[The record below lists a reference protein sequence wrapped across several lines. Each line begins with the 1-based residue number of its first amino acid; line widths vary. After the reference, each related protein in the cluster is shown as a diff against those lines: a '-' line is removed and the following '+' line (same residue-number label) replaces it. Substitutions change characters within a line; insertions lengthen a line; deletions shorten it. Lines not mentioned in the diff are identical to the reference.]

1 MPQSQVQIEQ
11 QVERQLQKLTPQ
23 QLMVA
28 KLVELPMVE
37 LEDRIKTELYD
48 NVALEEGHGDSGAD
62 DTDTYGADS
71 HDDSGADTADDGM
84 SADSSPTEDGG
95 GEYGEDDIPVYAPSS
110 GRAAEEEIPIGD
122 TKSFIEDLKRQ
133 IYDYNLS
140 DKQQELVEYLI
151 GTLDDRG
158 FIDRSLQGISDDL
171 LFNFDID
178 ASTAELEEAL
188 GVLQG
193 FDPPGIGA
201 RDLRECLI
209 LQIDRKLSEATDTD
223 IRNLLQLERD
233 IVDKHLAKVQRNMEG
248 EIAGELG
255 QPLEAVRQ
263 AIEGIARL
271 NPHPG
276 LALSESSEDR
286 AQTVIPDF
294 IIETS
299 PDGEISVELNC
310 GEIPELRVSP
320 GYEAQLKDYQRTAGK
335 MSKSTRQAFE
345 YMRQKVEGAKM
356 FIDSIRQRQHTLY
369 ITMKAIVSFQ
379 RDFILTQDES
389 QLLPMRLVDVAERTH
404 LDISTVSRVRK
415 SKYALVDG
423 QIYPLDFFFLRARTN
438 AGGEALEHKEIK
450 ERMRELIDAEDK
462 RKPLSDQKIVELL
475 MKSNFNISR
484 RTVAKYR
491 SEMGILPTIER
502 KTL

>member
-1 MPQSQVQIEQ
+1 MSQSQVQIEQ

-48 NVALEEGHGDSGAD
+48 NVALEEGHGESGSD
-62 DTDTYGADS
+62 DTETYGDEH
-71 HDDSGADTADDGM
+71 HDDGGVDSADDGM
-84 SADSSPTEDGG
+84 SVDSTSMEDGG
-95 GEYGEDDIPVYAPSS
+95 GQYGEDDIPVYAPSS
-110 GRAAEEEIPIGD
+110 GRAIEEEIPIGD

-178 ASTAELEEAL
+178 ASISELEEAL
-188 GVLQG
+188 GVLQS

-201 RDLRECLI
+201 RDLRECLL
-209 LQIDRKLSEATDTD
+209 LQIDRKLSDTTNPDVID
-223 IRNLLQLERD
+223 ILRIEREV
-233 IVDKHLAKVQRNMEG
+233 VDKHLEQVQRNKEL
-248 EIAGELG
+248 EIADEMGL
-255 QPLEAVRQ
+255 QLETVRQ
-263 AIEGIARL
+263 AVEGIATL

-286 AQTVIPDF
+286 AQTIIPDF

-299 PDGEISVELNC
+299 PDGEISIELNC
-310 GEIPELRVSP
+310 GEVPELRVSSE
-320 GYEAQLKDYQRTAGK
+320 YEAQLKDYQRTAGK
-335 MSKSTRQAFE
+335 MSKAKRQAFE

-356 FIDSIRQRQHTLY
+356 FIDSVRQRQHTLY
-369 ITMKAIVSFQ
+369 ITMKAIVNFQ
-379 RDFILTQDES
+379 REFILTQDES
-389 QLLPMRLVDVAERTH
+389 RLVPMRLLDVAKQTH

-415 SKYALVDG
+415 SKYALVDW
-423 QIYPLDFFFLRARTN
+423 QLYPLDFFFLRARTN
-438 AGGEALEHKEIK
+438 ADGEALEHKEIK
-450 ERMRELIDAEDK
+450 ERMRELIDSEDK
-462 RKPLSDQKIVELL
+462 HKPLSDQKIVELL

-491 SEMGILPTIER
+491 SEMGILSAIER